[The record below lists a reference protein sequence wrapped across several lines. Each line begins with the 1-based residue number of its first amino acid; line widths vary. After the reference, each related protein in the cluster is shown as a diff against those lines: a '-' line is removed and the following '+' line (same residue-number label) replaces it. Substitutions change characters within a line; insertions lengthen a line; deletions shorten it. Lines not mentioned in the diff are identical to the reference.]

1 VAVRPAG
8 GLASRR
14 ARLAALFTLV
24 GVAVL
29 AYTAVL
35 LARGDPLTAGYA
47 AWQQHELERA
57 LARTAALPRD
67 GDGGTGSAARP
78 FASGLDRGD
87 PLGRIRIPTIGLD
100 RIVVSGTGR
109 SELASGPGHYDETPL
124 PGFGGTAGIAGHRT
138 TFGAP
143 FRRIDTL
150 ARGDSVVLE
159 LPYGTFRYVV
169 FAQEVVP
176 KDDWTVLR
184 DRGFETLVLTACH
197 PLYGSSHR
205 LVVYARRSAS

>member
-14 ARLAALFTLV
+14 ARLAALFTLA

-35 LARGDPLTAGYA
+35 LARGDPLTAGYT

-57 LARTAALPRD
+57 LAHTAALPRA
-67 GDGGTGSAARP
+67 GDGGTGSAARA
-78 FASGLDRGD
+78 FASRLDRGD

-100 RIVVSGTGR
+100 RIIVSGTGR
-109 SELASGPGHYDETPL
+109 SELARGPGHYDETPL
-124 PGFGGTAGIAGHRT
+124 PGLGGTAGIAGHRT

-143 FRRIDTL
+143 FRRLNAL

-169 FAQEVVP
+169 FAHEVVS

-205 LVVYARRSAS
+205 WVVYARRSAS